1 MIEKNILKKVL
12 LDNRSDIEAHQI
24 IHREIPV
31 GGFDCYVFVGAR
43 RSGKSFLLYERMQ
56 QLLRE
61 GHSWNEMLYINFED
75 DRLDGFTLADCDNIL
90 QTHLEMLPVGE
101 TIRPEWEKPILFL
114 DEIQNVDGWE
124 KFARSM
130 ADRKF
135 KVWIT
140 GSNAKMLSADIMQR
154 LGGRYLPIEVYPF
167 SLREYMNA
175 RNVPT
180 DDNSLTGTYGAA
192 KFKREYQEYLRWGG
206 LPESINL
213 PVKRTYLSSLFQKI
227 YLSCICSRHKIGD
240 PEMLRLM
247 LRKLAEGVKQPIS
260 YSRISNILSSMGKK
274 MSVPTI
280 TNYIDY
286 AQDAWLLLRVR
297 NIQAPFAERQIN
309 CKYYF
314 IDNGLL
320 SLQLV
325 DPGTA
330 LLENIVALQLFRIY
344 GNDRDNERI
353 FFYNNN
359 IEVDFYI
366 PEEELAIQVSWSIED
381 SDTKTREVTA
391 LQKLPKVQPCR
402 RRIILTYD
410 EENILKDEYGK
421 IEVIPCWKWLMN
433 SLELER

>member
-1 MIEKNILKKVL
+1 MIEKNVLRKVL
-12 LDNRSDIEAHQI
+12 LDNRSEIEAHQI
-24 IHREIPV
+24 IHREISTD
-31 GGFDCYVFVGAR
+31 GFDCFVFVGAR
-43 RSGKSFLLYERMQ
+43 RAGKSFLLYEHMQ

-101 TIRPEWEKPILFL
+101 TIRPEWEKPMLFL

-124 KFARSM
+124 KYARSM

-135 KVWIT
+135 KVWLT
-140 GSNAKMLSADIMQR
+140 GSNAKMLSSDIMQK
-154 LGGRYLPIEVYPF
+154 LGSRYLPVEVYPF
-167 SLREYMNA
+167 SLREYLGA

-180 DDNSLTGTYGAA
+180 DDNSLLSTRGSAQLM
-192 KFKREYQEYLRWGG
+192 REYQAYLQWGG
-206 LPESINL
+206 LPESIHL
-213 PVKRTYLSSLFQKI
+213 PVKRNYLSSLFQKI
-227 YLSCICSRHKIGD
+227 YLGDICSRNKIGD
-240 PEMLRLM
+240 TEILRLM
-247 LRKLAEGVKQPIS
+247 IRKLAESVKQPIS
-260 YSRISNILSSMGKK
+260 YSRVSKILSTIGQKI
-274 MSVPTI
+274 SVPTV

-320 SLQLV
+320 SLLLV
-325 DPGTA
+325 DPGTT
-330 LLENIVALQLFRIY
+330 LLENIVALQLFRMY

-359 IEVDFYI
+359 IEVDFYV
-366 PEEELAIQVSWSIED
+366 PEEELAIQVSWSIQD
-381 SDTKTREVTA
+381 ADTRTREVTA
-391 LQKLPKVQPCR
+391 LQKLPKALPCR
-402 RRIILTYD
+402 RRIILTYN
-410 EENILKDEYGK
+410 EEDMIEDEYGK
-421 IEVIPCWKWLMN
+421 IEVLPVWKWL
-433 SLELER
+433 L